1 MHDKRIMLMITI
13 ILTLLGIMAVGAIGN
28 TQNSTADS
36 GNDVLNDSYGEY
48 MKIEVNGKV
57 LNVKLEN
64 NEATK
69 NLIEKLKNG
78 AIKINAKEYGGF
90 EKVGDLGFSLPTND
104 TYIKTSPGDL
114 VLYQGNQVSLFY
126 NSNSWNY
133 TKLGEVQNV
142 SETELK
148 NILGIGDVELVLSL

>member
-1 MHDKRIMLMITI
+1 MLKKI
-13 ILTLLGIMAVGAIGN
+13 ILIIIMILALFCINAIDAIEH
-28 TQNSTADS
+28 TQNPADDS
-36 GNDVLNDSYGEY
+36 GNDILNGNYEEY

-57 LNVKLEN
+57 LNVKLDN

-69 NLIEKLKNG
+69 TLIEKLKKG
-78 AIKINAKEYGGF
+78 DIKINAKEYGGF
-90 EKVGDLGFSLPTND
+90 EKVGDLGFLLPIND
-104 TYIKTSPGDL
+104 AYIKTSPGDL

-148 NILGIGDVELVLSL
+148 NILGTGDVEIILRL